1 MSNILSLSI
10 GVAGCG
16 TMGLP
21 MLEVLLKNNINAYG
35 YDIKS
40 EALFPTVNNNFIK
53 SKKEF
58 FAKSDVIFSVVR
70 DINQTLELCEGQD
83 GLFKTNISKTLV
95 ICSTLSPAF
104 LKEFFNK
111 KPPNIKMIEA
121 PMSGAPMKA
130 KDATLTFMV
139 GANSNDFE
147 NILPILNILGEKI
160 HHIGEFGSGMSVKVL
175 NNFVASCSVLAVR
188 HVLSEAKNLN
198 ISSEQLLNILNCS
211 SGKNWFSDN
220 LNKID
225 WAKESYNND
234 NTIAILEKDVKSFID
249 GLQNTQSKSSDE
261 MINFQKALLR
271 GLKNI
276 PKYPDED

>member
-1 MSNILSLSI
+1 MSDILSLGV

-35 YDIKS
+35 YDIKP
-40 EALFPTVNNNFIK
+40 EAYFPTVKNKFIK

-111 KPPNIKMIEA
+111 KPPNIKIIEA
-121 PMSGAPMKA
+121 PMSGAPIKA

-139 GANSNDFE
+139 GASSNDFE

-175 NNFVASCSVLAVR
+175 NNFVASCLVLAVR

-249 GLQNTQSKSSDE
+249 GLENTQSKSSDE